1 MPHGWRLP
9 ARSAVPPRACAT
21 DPSRDIPSASGGAFA
36 DGAPIDGGALLE
48 RVHNPRARASLQ
60 ALRRLD
66 ELRGPARGAAV
77 PPGRDLRSVVL
88 GLLVVLGASQ
98 TACGLARAAAT
109 MLGGG
114 SIASVAPQLLIAAA
128 FAFAGV
134 LLAAAAARDR
144 RVLLLLAAF
153 RFSARAFGRAVLIHL
168 RTDPPAML
176 LRGVFPEAFAPAAM
190 WQFAVLFPSVQRF
203 TRFDVWARRAAAAAW
218 MLTACLFAANL
229 LIAYGWLVRPLG
241 FLWRNHPDNL
251 FWYIF
256 AATALPAILAIFVRA
271 SRSSGAERERVGRL
285 GYALAAGTAPF
296 LLTAVARMSV
306 PDIERWMLTATGA
319 GRFCA
324 PCHPRSF
331 VRADRL
337 RAALRAV
344 GAPARPRTRVAERSR
359 YCDGGAYS
367 PA

>member
-21 DPSRDIPSASGGAFA
+21 DSSRDIPAAIAGAFA
-36 DGAPIDGGALLE
+36 DRAPIDWGALLE

-66 ELRGPARGAAV
+66 ELRGRARGAAV

-153 RFSARAFGRAVLIHL
+153 TFSPSAFPRAVLIHL
-168 RTDPPAML
+168 GTDPPAL
-176 LRGVFPEAFAPAAM
+176 LLPALFPEAFAPAAM
-190 WQFAVLFPSVQRF
+190 WQFAVLFPSFQRF
-203 TRFDVWARRAAAAAW
+203 TRFDVSARRAPAAA
-218 MLTACLFAANL
+218 LFCS
-229 LIAYGWLVRPLG
+229 PLP
-241 FLWRNHPDNL
+241 L
-251 FWYIF
+251 
-256 AATALPAILAIFVRA
+256 
-271 SRSSGAERERVGRL
+271 
-285 GYALAAGTAPF
+285 
-296 LLTAVARMSV
+296 
-306 PDIERWMLTATGA
+306 
-319 GRFCA
+319 
-324 PCHPRSF
+324 
-331 VRADRL
+331 
-337 RAALRAV
+337 
-344 GAPARPRTRVAERSR
+344 
-359 YCDGGAYS
+359 
-367 PA
+367 